1 MFRVIAHRFGDPADV
16 LVCEP
21 AARPLAPPDG
31 VVARLLASPINPSDL
46 VTISGAYPHRTSLP
60 FIPGFEALG
69 VVEQAGE
76 ATTLSVGQRVLMI
89 GSAGGWQTFKATSD
103 DWCIPVPDDLTDD
116 QAATAYI
123 NPLTARMMLSS
134 AAVSA
139 GAVVGVNA
147 ANSATGRML
156 LRMARGAGLR
166 TVAVVRSRQAE
177 MSLAGEPAD
186 DVRLDGETLP
196 RLDAAFDAVGGASG
210 VALALAV
217 RPGGAFIHYGLLSGA
232 PLPAD
237 LGSRIDGDLR
247 LFWLRSWVH
256 SAPRA
261 VLLKAMDQAFEDVR
275 RGLAET
281 RVEARYPLDQ
291 FQDALAHQARPG
303 RRGKILLEPQALRPA
318 VPAS

>member
-156 LRMARGAGLR
+156 LRMARGRACGR
-166 TVAVVRSRQAE
+166 WR
-177 MSLAGEPAD
+177 
-186 DVRLDGETLP
+186 
-196 RLDAAFDAVGGASG
+196 
-210 VALALAV
+210 
-217 RPGGAFIHYGLLSGA
+217 
-232 PLPAD
+232 
-237 LGSRIDGDLR
+237 
-247 LFWLRSWVH
+247 W
-256 SAPRA
+256 SAR
-261 VLLKAMDQAFEDVR
+261 
-275 RGLAET
+275 
-281 RVEARYPLDQ
+281 
-291 FQDALAHQARPG
+291 ARP
-303 RRGKILLEPQALRPA
+303 RCRW
-318 VPAS
+318 PASRPTTCGSTARRFPAWTRRSTPSAARAASPWRWR